1 MTMKKILL
9 SFLAL
14 GGLLFASSCQMNEP
28 DAGTLTGEVDF
39 TITAGIPG
47 GITTYS
53 PTDGKAFSHLGG
65 INNVSGDYVLRF
77 ILEVYD
83 GNAVAYEETRYLDDF
98 SKPQVT
104 FNPRLLAKEY
114 DFVFWADF
122 VEKGDSEENRGD
134 LYYNTSNGLTT
145 ISYKDNV
152 TATVLTTDLVDA
164 YYANENVNLTQ
175 SSQSLQVTLQRPFGK
190 IRLLATDAPQNIEN
204 QNSNIPV
211 SATIAF
217 TDAKVPTTFNAR
229 TGEAS
234 EPTISV
240 TGYTFTAVKES
251 SPVVTGHN
259 DLAFAYLLGQTYFFE
274 SPSSTAYKMTVT
286 VNNATEQIG
295 YRELTNIPV
304 SANKLTTVIGNFY
317 TNEGNLEVI
326 VEDKFGGGEVLVS
339 AGKWDGTTTADPD
352 IDDDNKTIIISSPDQ
367 LAGLAKLVNEGKPYQ
382 EYTVTLMTN
391 IDLNGHEW
399 TPIGTGIRKD
409 GGYTDE
415 SHSFQ
420 GTFDGNGNTIY
431 NLSIKKADPE
441 NADQAIGLFGIV
453 DGGTVKNLKF
463 ENVDINVPSSEMAA
477 AAVGMLT
484 GGGTVSGIE
493 VVSGSIKAIR
503 GNGAVV
509 GRMTESGTI
518 EECINRAAV
527 SGTGAN
533 VGGIVGAAYYTVEG
547 GTMTID
553 DCHNYGTVS
562 GTAGVVGGI
571 VGLSAANVSNCTN
584 EAAITG
590 NGADVAGIVAEQQNA
605 GSIKGCV
612 NKGDITNS
620 SSAYGTGGIVGW
632 IRYNGATSAY
642 PVKNV
647 IEVSGNTNYGSV
659 QGGNDAGGI
668 VGTVYNLGV
677 IKENYNYAPAL
688 NAKTFAAGIV
698 GNAQFTETA
707 VGMTENNLVYVTDNF
722 TTTSLSDI
730 DAPCK
735 DLFVYINQD
744 DAVTEENNTL
754 LINDPEQFSSFATA
768 VNNGNTF
775 SGINVAL
782 GSDIDLSG
790 VAWTPI
796 GTSTNAFKGT
806 FDGKGHTINN
816 LEISGLDNSIIAGL
830 FGKLNGTVKDL
841 VINNAKISHVSD
853 GSGGIGVVAGS
864 IFNTGLIKNVTVS
877 NAEITGNRWTGGIVG
892 YMYGSVENCKV
903 SNIELTVTPDNLS
916 YNYDNGDKVGGIVGL
931 SPNDNRGT
939 ISGNH
944 AENVTI
950 KGYRDL
956 GGIAGA
962 ANASALTGNNASNIT
977 ITVDQVNGWYGDE
990 TANAG
995 IILGRKLDN
1004 STLDGNNTESGEN
1017 SISKSYLISQ
1027 ESSRTKDGKI
1037 DFTPESNSTYI
1048 VAEGNYNGIQVY
1060 INNHSDNITNV
1071 SMIAQNNNVTI
1082 NGNVMFGTHSNRD
1095 RSIPASILF
1104 EGFTV
1109 EGELKLN
1116 ISGKVVAKN
1125 NTAAQLT
1132 VKTFG
1137 LTDNQPY
1144 TPDITL
1150 TGNTIDGTLGTTPQ
1164 GYGIYIVPNVT
1175 GYKLTVEGNTIQKVG
1190 SHGFA
1195 IQGNGDGYA
1204 TTTIGE
1210 YSIKGN
1216 KFESWG
1222 LGDKKN
1228 RGAVKVWEDV
1238 AIAPEN
1244 LTGSSVN
1251 DLSEKAKTFVNHI
1264 LDQNNNNTFPLQL
1277 RDNCCIFEFYG
1288 LAFNSL

>member
-1 MTMKKILL
+1 MKKILL
-9 SFLAL
+9 PILAL
-14 GGLLFASSCQMNEP
+14 CGLLFAASCQMQEP
-28 DAGTLTGEVDF
+28 DAGILTGEVEF
-39 TITAGIPG
+39 SITAGIPG
-47 GITTYS
+47 GITTYAS
-53 PTDGKAFSHLGG
+53 EDGGAT
-65 INNVSGDYVLRF
+65 NVDKETYGQRF

-83 GNAVAYEETRYLDDF
+83 GENYTNLAYREAKTVEVGESTSFDM
-98 SKPQVT
+98 
-104 FNPRLLAKEY
+104 RLLAKKY
-114 DFVFWADF
+114 KFALWADF
-122 VEKGDSEENRGD
+122 VEKGNTEDNLYDTSGGLDAVSIKTDRQAGQEIADAYCYSEEVD
-134 LYYNTSNGLTT
+134 LTEG
-145 ISYKDNV
+145 
-152 TATVLTTDLVDA
+152 
-164 YYANENVNLTQ
+164 
-175 SSQSLQVTLQRPFGK
+175 SLSKTFTLQRPFGK
-190 IRLLATDAPQNIEN
+190 IRLVSTDAPVNGDGQYAPEEVTVTYGSEIM
-204 QNSNIPV
+204 
-211 SATIAF
+211 
-217 TDAKVPTTFNAR
+217 VPSGYNVL

-234 EPTISV
+234 GATAAGS
-240 TGYTFTAVKES
+240 YTFKPYKE
-251 SPVVTGHN
+251 
-259 DLAFAYLLGQTYFFE
+259 E
-274 SPSSTAYKMTVT
+274 VT
-286 VNNATEQIG
+286 VGGADKGDLYILGIDYILASKSMTNVSFDVQVAGNGA
-295 YRELTNIPV
+295 RSVTNIPV

-317 TNEGNLEVI
+317 TNEGGLEVI
-326 VEDKFGGGEVLVS
+326 VDDEFGDDEEEISVGE
-339 AGKWDGTTTADPD
+339 WDGTTTADPV
-352 IDDDNKTIIISSPDQ
+352 IDEANKTVSISSPAQ
-367 LAGLAKLVNEGKPYQ
+367 LAGFVELVNNKGNSYSG
-382 EYTVTLMTN
+382 YTVTLMRDV
-391 IDLNGHEW
+391 DLGGHEW
-399 TPIGTGIRKD
+399 TPIGTGIRED

-415 SHSFQ
+415 SHTFQ
-420 GTFDGNGNTIY
+420 GTFDGNGKTIS
-431 NLSIKKADPE
+431 NLLIKITTVK
-441 NADQAIGLFGIV
+441 DQAIGLFGIV

-707 VGMTENNLVYVTDNF
+707 VGMTESNKVEVTDNF
-722 TTTSLSDI
+722 TSTSLSDI

-806 FDGKGHTINN
+806 FNGNGHTINN
-816 LEISGLDNSIIAGL
+816 LEISGLDKSIIAGL
-830 FGKLNGTVKDL
+830 FGELNGTVKDL
-841 VINNAKISHVSD
+841 AIDNAKISHVSD

-864 IFNTGLIKNVTVS
+864 IFNTGLIENVTVS

-892 YMYGSVENCKV
+892 YMYGSIKNCKV

-916 YNYDNGDKVGGIVGL
+916 DKFDNGDKVGGIVGL
-931 SPNDNRGT
+931 SPKDNGGT

-962 ANASALTGNNASNIT
+962 ANASALTGNTASNIT
-977 ITVDQVNGWYGDE
+977 ITVDQVTGWYGDE

-1004 STLDGNNTESGEN
+1004 STLDGSNTESGEN

-1027 ESSRTKDGKI
+1027 GSSRTKDGKI
-1037 DFTPESNSTYI
+1037 NFIPESNSTYY
-1048 VAEGNYNGIQVY
+1048 VAAGEYAGLDVY
-1060 INNHSDNITNV
+1060 TNSKTNV
-1071 SMIAQNNNVTI
+1071 SMIALKDGDNNVII
-1082 NGNVMFGTHSNRD
+1082 NGKATFGTHSNYT
-1095 RSIPASILF
+1095 RSIPENTSI

-1109 EGELKLN
+1109 NGELFL
-1116 ISGKVVAKN
+1116 SACGTLVAKN
-1125 NTAAQLT
+1125 NKAAQLT

-1137 LTDNQPY
+1137 LTDDPSY
-1144 TPDITL
+1144 TSDITL
-1150 TGNTIDGTLGTTPQ
+1150 TGNIIDGTLGTAPQ
-1164 GYGIYIVPNVT
+1164 KYGIYIVPNVT
-1175 GYKLTVEGNTIQKVG
+1175 GYKLTVEGNTLQNVG

-1195 IQGNGDGYA
+1195 IQGNGDGSA

-1210 YSIKGN
+1210 YSITGN

-1222 LGDKKN
+1222 LSGSDN
-1228 RGAVKVWEDV
+1228 RGAVKVWADSEMAPASLSDV
-1238 AIAPEN
+1238 
-1244 LTGSSVN
+1244 SVSE
-1251 DLSEKAKTFVNHI
+1251 LSQKAKDFVTHI
-1264 LDQNNNNTFPLQL
+1264 LNGENTFASPLPE
-1277 RDNCCIFEFYG
+1277 NCCIFEFYG
-1288 LAFNSL
+1288 LAFDSLE

>member
-1 MTMKKILL
+1 MKKILL
-9 SFLAL
+9 PILTL
-14 GGLLFASSCQMNEP
+14 GGLLFAASCQMDEP

-39 TITAGIPG
+39 SITAGIPS
-47 GITTYS
+47 GITTYTPAGS
-53 PTDGKAFSHLGG
+53 GSHNGG
-65 INNVSGDYVLRF
+65 AMLLDPEEYTLRYT
-77 ILEVYD
+77 LEVYD
-83 GNAVAYEETRYLDDF
+83 KDGKLAYEDTKEAVEF
-98 SKPQVT
+98 GGVT
-104 FNPRLLAKEY
+104 FDVRLLAKVY

-122 VEKGDSEENRGD
+122 VNEDDGTVFYNVND
-134 LYYNTSNGLTT
+134 LKNITYAS
-145 ISYKDNV
+145 
-152 TATVLTTDLVDA
+152 TVSAQELANDAADA
-164 YYANENVNLTQ
+164 YYKKEEVDLTQ
-175 SSQSLQVTLQRPFGK
+175 SSKSLDVTLQRPFGK
-190 IRLLATDAPQNIEN
+190 IRLIATDVLDGNNKQKEIPQTVTINFGN
-204 QNSNIPV
+204 AVIPT
-211 SATIAF
+211 A
-217 TDAKVPTTFNAR
+217 FNAFE
-229 TGEAS
+229 GKVIEGS
-234 EPTISV
+234 
-240 TGYTFTAVKES
+240 TAVAGEVNFLANKETTM
-251 SPVVTGHN
+251 VNNQEKKDV
-259 DLAFAYLLGQTYFFE
+259 YLLGINYIFE
-274 SPSSTAYKMTVT
+274 SSAIPSYSMDVTVT
-286 VNNATEQIG
+286 SDQGNIIG
-295 YRELTNIPV
+295 QRSLSSIPV
-304 SANKLTTVIGNFY
+304 QENKLTTVIGNFY

-326 VEDKFGGGEVLVS
+326 VEDKFGNDEEVIS
-339 AGKWDGTTTADPD
+339 ADKWDGTTTADPD
-352 IDDDNKTIIISSPDQ
+352 IDIENNTISISSPAQ
-367 LAGLAKLVNEGKPYQ
+367 LAGFVELVNGGNAYED
-382 EYTVTLMTN
+382 YTVTLHSSL
-391 IDLNGHEW
+391 DLNGKEW
-399 TPIGTGIRKD
+399 TPIATGARSGSSPSKN
-409 GGYTDE
+409 
-415 SHSFQ
+415 SFKFK
-420 GTFDGNGNTIY
+420 GIFDGNGNTIY
-431 NLSIKKADPE
+431 NLSITTDPKD
-441 NADQAIGLFGIV
+441 NPDQAIGLFGIV
-453 DGGTVKNLKF
+453 DGGTVMNLKF
-463 ENVDINVPSSEMAA
+463 ENVNINVPSSEMAA

-509 GRMTESGTI
+509 GRMTKSGTI

-533 VGGIVGAAYYTVEG
+533 VGGIVGAAYYTEDG
-547 GTMTID
+547 STMTID
-553 DCHNYGTVS
+553 DCHNYGKVS
-562 GTAGVVGGI
+562 GEAGVVGGI

-590 NGADVAGIVAEQQNA
+590 SGTDVAGIVAEQQNA

-806 FDGKGHTINN
+806 FNGNGHTINN
-816 LEISGLDNSIIAGL
+816 LEISGLDKSIIAGL
-830 FGKLNGTVKDL
+830 FGELNGTVKDL
-841 VINNAKISHVSD
+841 AIDNAKISHVSD

-864 IFNTGLIKNVTVS
+864 IFNTGLIENVTVS

-892 YMYGSVENCKV
+892 YMYGSIKNCKV

-916 YNYDNGDKVGGIVGL
+916 DKFDNGDKVGGIVGL
-931 SPNDNRGT
+931 SPKDNGGT

-962 ANASALTGNNASNIT
+962 ANASALTGNTASNIT

-995 IILGRKLDN
+995 ILLGRNLDN
-1004 STLDGNNTESGEN
+1004 SSLDGSNTESGEN
-1017 SISKSYLISQ
+1017 SISKSYRISQ
-1027 ESSRTKDGKI
+1027 GSSRTKDGKI
-1037 DFTPESNSTYI
+1037 NFIPESNSTYY
-1048 VAEGNYNGIQVY
+1048 VAAGEYAGLDVY
-1060 INNHSDNITNV
+1060 TNSKTNV
-1071 SMIAQNNNVTI
+1071 SMIALNDGDNNVII
-1082 NGNVMFGTHSNRD
+1082 NGKATFGTHSNYT
-1095 RSIPASILF
+1095 RSIPENISI

-1109 EGELKLN
+1109 KGELFLCAC
-1116 ISGKVVAKN
+1116 GTLVAKN
-1125 NTAAQLT
+1125 NKAAQLT

-1137 LTDNQPY
+1137 LTDDPSY
-1144 TPDITL
+1144 TSDITL
-1150 TGNTIDGTLGTTPQ
+1150 TGNIIDGTLGTAPQ
-1164 GYGIYIVPNVT
+1164 KYGIYIVPNVT
-1175 GYKLTVEGNTIQKVG
+1175 GYKLTVEGNTLQNVG

-1195 IQGNGDGYA
+1195 IQGNGDGSA

-1210 YSIKGN
+1210 YSITGN

-1222 LGDKKN
+1222 LSGSDN
-1228 RGAVKVWEDV
+1228 RGAVKVWADSEMAPASLSDV
-1238 AIAPEN
+1238 
-1244 LTGSSVN
+1244 SVSE
-1251 DLSEKAKTFVNHI
+1251 LSQKAKDFVTHI
-1264 LDQNNNNTFPLQL
+1264 LNGGNTFASPLPE
-1277 RDNCCIFEFYG
+1277 NCCIFEFYG
-1288 LAFNSL
+1288 FPFNSLE